1 MIRLLYVSTSRTAPD
16 VLAKNLSGIL
26 ESSKKNNQALGITGI
41 LLHGG
46 GMYMQVLEGPD
57 HQVFSKYLEI
67 IGDKRHAD
75 CKIILITTTEE
86 RAFSDWAMAVLEI
99 SDHEFKGIRELFS
112 RRQESVD
119 IKIFSDMI
127 RSFMNRL
134 GGK

>member
-1 MIRLLYVSTSRTAPD
+1 MIRLLYVSTSRTAAD
-16 VLAKNLSGIL
+16 VLANNLSGIL
-26 ESSKKNNQALGITGI
+26 ESSKRNNKPLGITGI

-67 IGDKRHAD
+67 IGDKRHTD
-75 CKIILITTTEE
+75 CQIILITTTEE

-99 SDHEFKGIRELFS
+99 SDHEFQRIRKLFS
-112 RRQESVD
+112 RRHESVD

-127 RSFMNRL
+127 RSFMNGL